1 MQRTGTASLPLHGGK
16 APRWLFR
23 RMTEMA
29 GAIAEIVVEEY
40 GTRELVERL
49 ADPYWFQSLSC
60 AIGFDWHSSGTTTVS
75 MGALKESLNNRDI
88 GVRIAGGKG
97 KASVKTPAEIRTI
110 AEDMEYSEE
119 AAREMIK
126 RSRMTAKVDNAAV
139 QDGYGLYHHTFVM
152 DTEGNWA
159 VVQQGLNDSTGYARR
174 YHWLG
179 RTVRRFSEEP
189 NTGIVG
195 IKEEKV
201 LDMTAKKSREAR
213 KTSVDLIR
221 DGPERLLR
229 EVGRLSPQKNLLNF
243 ADRRKGIPALRMP
256 ITVNWSAV
264 KEAYE
269 FQPDNYDELLGI
281 RGICPSTV
289 RALALVSELIHG
301 DAASWKDPVR
311 YSFAVG
317 GKDGVPFPVDKRVM
331 DESIRMLEEAIEH
344 SRIGEKEGLKAIK
357 RLKALNS
364 GVRNRS
370 FSDYNPAPS
379 L

>member
-317 GKDGVPFPVDKRVM
+317 GKDGVPFPVDKRAM

-364 GVRNRS
+364 GVRNRA